1 MRYRAG
7 FLLLWPIWAIAAVA
21 GPDEG
26 RRDEPE
32 PVLEPGVVVRGEVE
46 KPLRLTAA
54 ELAAMPRRMVL
65 VKDRDGQETRFEG
78 VAVGDV
84 LARAGAKL
92 GERLRGQAH
101 AAYLLVE
108 AADGYRVVFALPELD
123 EAYTDRVVL
132 LADHRDGK
140 PMTAPEGPFRL
151 VVPGEKKHA
160 RWVRMV
166 GTLTVRQVD
175 ADPPPGAA
183 PHREP
188 MPR

>member
-1 MRYRAG
+1 
-7 FLLLWPIWAIAAVA
+7 V
-21 GPDEG
+21 
-26 RRDEPE
+26 
-32 PVLEPGVVVRGEVE
+32 GEVL
-46 KPLRLTAA
+46 K
-54 ELAAMPRRMVL
+54 
-65 VKDRDGQETRFEG
+65 
-78 VAVGDV
+78 
-84 LARAGAKL
+84 RAGAKL

-132 LADHRDGK
+132 LADHRDGR
-140 PMTAPEGPFRL
+140 PMAPPEGPFRL

-166 GTLTVRQVD
+166 GSLVVRRVD
-175 ADPPPGAA
+175 ADAAPGAT
-183 PHREP
+183 PPREP